1 MFKFHTRLLNFT
13 NQTIMYAI
21 TQIFIYPIKSLGGIS
36 LTNCK
41 VEERGLQYD
50 RRWVLCDENNKFIS
64 QREFKQ
70 LALFKLGIS
79 VDGFTVTYLEE
90 KPIVIPFAISGL
102 YEKVEIWDD
111 SCEAIEYELGSEWFT
126 AKLSLT
132 CKLFYMPDD
141 SKRFVDTKYA
151 FSNEITSFSDGYP
164 ILIIGQQSLNDL
176 NGKLN
181 SKIEISRFRPNIV
194 FDGGKAFDE
203 DFFSIFSINQNIFKG
218 VKACARCHV
227 VNIDQTS
234 GVSNIEPLQTLAQ
247 YRNKNSKVLF
257 GRNAIVIESGANIQ
271 TGDTIVLKETAI

>member
-1 MFKFHTRLLNFT
+1 
-13 NQTIMYAI
+13 MYAI

-79 VDGFTVTYLEE
+79 DEGFTVTYLEE
-90 KPIVIPFAISGL
+90 KPIVIPFSISGS
-102 YEKVEIWDD
+102 YEKVEVWDD
-111 SCEAIEYELGSEWFT
+111 ICDAVEHKSGSEWFT
-126 AKLSLT
+126 AKLSFA

-141 SKRFVDTKYA
+141 SKRFVNAEYA
-151 FSNEITSFSDGYP
+151 FSNEITSFTDGYP
-164 ILIIGQQSLNDL
+164 ILITGQKSLDDL
-176 NGKLN
+176 NGKLTN
-181 SKIEISRFRPNIV
+181 KIEISRFRPNIV

-203 DFFSIFSINQNIFKG
+203 DSFSVFSINQNIFKG
-218 VKACARCHV
+218 VKACARCLV
-227 VNIDQTS
+227 VNIDQTT

-247 YRNKNSKVLF
+247 YRNKNNKVLF
-257 GRNAIVIESGANIQ
+257 GRNAIVIKSGKTIQ
-271 TGDTIVLKETAI
+271 TGDIIVLNRILN